1 MGLAPFCTE
10 LREWGNE
17 KLELKEGRRDG
28 CQVLIYIDM
37 EISHCGNSR

>member
-1 MGLAPFCTE
+1 MKN
-10 LREWGNE
+10 WN
-17 KLELKEGRRDG
+17 LKEGRRDG